1 MSLEKITTISPI
13 TNKPVLT
20 RNGLS
25 DADLR
30 SLPETASTA
39 FESYRRTSLAERKE
53 IVKKAMKLLND
64 RQDVLGK
71 EITEQMGRPIAYT
84 AKEVTT
90 AVMRGEYLLKI
101 SDDTLKDTDGEP
113 EKGFKRYIKKVPLGP
128 VLILFPWNYPYL
140 TLINSLVPALLAGN
154 SVILKPSPQTPTSA
168 EQIQQIF
175 KEAGLPDGVLQIFH
189 SGSIAQIGAIA
200 QSPKIQ
206 LVCFTGSV
214 ANGLAV
220 QQAANDRVPLR
231 VGLELGG
238 KDPAYVRSDVD
249 VKWAAEELVDGAVFN
264 SGQSC
269 CSVERVYVD
278 EKIHDEFVSALQEVL
293 SGYKLGDPFDKSTH
307 VGPVVSK
314 RSAETIQ
321 AHIKDALEKGAK
333 DATPENATFKS
344 PPPDGNYVAPTLL
357 TDVTHE
363 MTVMTEE
370 TFGPVIPVMKVKD
383 DAEAIKLMNDSQF
396 GLTASIWTK
405 DVSKGHE
412 LADDIEAGT
421 VFVNR
426 CDYPAPD
433 LAWVGWKDS
442 GRGQTLSR
450 FGFDQFVK
458 LKSYHGGP
466 TDVRRVDI
474 SESLPGLT
482 DVQRKQI
489 RKKASS
495 DAACL
500 KSLRSH
506 PPIIAIS
513 PVVPNTPTP
522 APTTSPNP
530 HRVGSQPINT
540 FSEQLSSVICFYEPT
555 ISTSLS
561 NAASKDEPSNLPTP
575 PRLLHKEDDLPAMRM
590 KSMWKS
596 DKRYNSDSGG
606 HDDILYETLPGVKE
620 VKERG
625 SDELKALNF
634 EFDLESKESGSDASR
649 KLGSIRA
656 SEMQDTAEYEQGL
669 NDTTPKQHT

>member
-25 DADLR
+25 DADIK
-30 SLPETASTA
+30 SLPETAAAA
-39 FESYRRTSLAERKE
+39 FESYRRTSLAERQK
-53 IVKKAMKLLND
+53 IVKQALKLLND

-84 AKEVTT
+84 PKEVTT

-101 SDDTLKDTDGEP
+101 SDETLKDTDGEP
-113 EKGFKRYIKKVPLGP
+113 EKGFKRYVRKVPLGP

-175 KEAGLPDGVLQIFH
+175 KDAGLPDGVLQIFH
-189 SGSIAQIGAIA
+189 SGSISHIESIA
-200 QSPKIQ
+200 RSPQIQ

-278 EKIHDEFVSALQEVL
+278 EKIHDEFVKALQEVL

-321 AHIKDALEKGAK
+321 AHIKDALEKGAN
-333 DATPENATFKS
+333 DATPDNATFKN

-357 TDVTHE
+357 TNVTHN
-363 MTVMTEE
+363 MVVMTEE

-405 DVSKGHE
+405 DVSRGHE
-412 LADDIEAGT
+412 LADDVEAGT

-442 GRGQTLSR
+442 GKGQTLSK

-458 LKSYHGGP
+458 LKSYH
-466 TDVRRVDI
+466 V
-474 SESLPGLT
+474 
-482 DVQRKQI
+482 
-489 RKKASS
+489 
-495 DAACL
+495 
-500 KSLRSH
+500 
-506 PPIIAIS
+506 
-513 PVVPNTPTP
+513 
-522 APTTSPNP
+522 
-530 HRVGSQPINT
+530 
-540 FSEQLSSVICFYEPT
+540 
-555 ISTSLS
+555 
-561 NAASKDEPSNLPTP
+561 KD
-575 PRLLHKEDDLPAMRM
+575 
-590 KSMWKS
+590 
-596 DKRYNSDSGG
+596 Y
-606 HDDILYETLPGVKE
+606 
-620 VKERG
+620 
-625 SDELKALNF
+625 
-634 EFDLESKESGSDASR
+634 
-649 KLGSIRA
+649 
-656 SEMQDTAEYEQGL
+656 
-669 NDTTPKQHT
+669 PK